1 MMRTKLGTC
10 ALLLAL
16 GSSLHAA
23 TLPSAGMSMQAVE
36 SQFGQPLK
44 KNVAV
49 GQPPITRWEY
59 DGYVVV
65 FERSTVVGSVSIQR
79 ADTSPRTAAPA
90 ASAKTGTAPA
100 VAPPAPAAATAA
112 PVRVPVEAAPAP
124 APAPAPAAAPAE
136 IAAPAATT
144 PGAKEAPAPAAE
156 SPPAPAAS
164 PSADV
169 AGQDAM
175 AKAAAEKAAA
185 EAPSPAPAA
194 DAPAPPNDGYV
205 FDPETGRIILK

>member
-124 APAPAPAAAPAE
+124 APAAAPAE
-136 IAAPAATT
+136 SAAPAATT

>member
-124 APAPAPAAAPAE
+124 APAAAPAE

>member
-124 APAPAPAAAPAE
+124 APAAAPAE
-136 IAAPAATT
+136 SAAPAATT
-144 PGAKEAPAPAAE
+144 PGAKEAITDCP
-156 SPPAPAAS
+156 
-164 PSADV
+164 
-169 AGQDAM
+169 
-175 AKAAAEKAAA
+175 
-185 EAPSPAPAA
+185 
-194 DAPAPPNDGYV
+194 
-205 FDPETGRIILK
+205 